1 MRWGCDT
8 VGDGLT
14 AGQHTDQSR
23 PPGMCVR
30 AAGEELGVCRGRRR
44 GGERHV
50 SARNKEVH
58 SGPEDVSA
66 KEKQALRLLHKPIPT
81 KRSVQVGSG

>member
-1 MRWGCDT
+1 MRSWGC
-8 VGDGLT
+8 
-14 AGQHTDQSR
+14 AGAE
-23 PPGMCVR
+23 G
-30 AAGEELGVCRGRRR
+30 G

>member
-1 MRWGCDT
+1 M
-8 VGDGLT
+8 
-14 AGQHTDQSR
+14 
-23 PPGMCVR
+23 
-30 AAGEELGVCRGRRR
+30 CRGRRR
-44 GGERHV
+44 GGERHI